1 MYLFICVCNLCFV
14 FLYLC
19 ISVKSDEL
27 VQGVR
32 YCLRICVSVFVYLC
46 NCVFLYLCICV
57 FVYLS
62 NDLCQAD
69 GCSKVLT

>member
-1 MYLFICVCNLCFV
+1 MYLFKCVCNLCSV
-14 FLYLC
+14 ILYLC
-19 ISVKSDEL
+19 VSVKSDEL
-27 VQGVR
+27 VQGVH
-32 YCLRICVSVFVYLC
+32 YCLCICVSVFV
-46 NCVFLYLCICV
+46 YLCICV